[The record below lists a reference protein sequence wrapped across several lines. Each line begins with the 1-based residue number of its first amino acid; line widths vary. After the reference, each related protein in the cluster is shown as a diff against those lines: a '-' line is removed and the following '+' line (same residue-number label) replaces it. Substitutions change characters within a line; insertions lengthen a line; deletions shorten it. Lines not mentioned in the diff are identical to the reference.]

1 LAHAVIPCWGQ
12 VSARMDSDPRT
23 KPNAERVVEGGTWQ
37 GGTVTQKDA
46 EICSVKDDRHGEK
59 AEATLSIYQSD

>member
-1 LAHAVIPCWGQ
+1 MQSFLAGVKFQQEWTAIPGQ
-12 VSARMDSDPRT
+12 SQMP
-23 KPNAERVVEGGTWQ
+23 RVVEGGTWQ

>member
-1 LAHAVIPCWGQ
+1 
-12 VSARMDSDPRT
+12 MDSDPRT

>member
-1 LAHAVIPCWGQ
+1 MQSFLAGVKFQQEWTAIPGQ
-12 VSARMDSDPRT
+12 SQMPRGWW
-23 KPNAERVVEGGTWQ
+23 KEELGKVAC
-37 GGTVTQKDA
+37 GTVTQKDA